1 MEMCFHPST
10 REHPQV
16 NTWKGW
22 EGKGMEGKGREGK
35 GREGGKTRHK
45 KVACDAITTDTSAD
59 PVGSSGAWMAL
70 YKGPELRNEEMSL
83 YIHVSSSH

>member
-1 MEMCFHPST
+1 MEMCLHPST

-16 NTWKGW
+16 NTWKG
-22 EGKGMEGKGREGK
+22 REGK
-35 GREGGKTRHK
+35 GREGVKTEHK

-59 PVGSSGAWMAL
+59 PTGSSGAWMAL
-70 YKGPELRNEEMSL
+70 YKGPELRKEVMSL